1 MNEAV
6 EENKDEISCGERL
19 ASKRSEKELSINQ
32 VAREIKI
39 EPHVIEMIENN
50 EFESI
55 GAPVFV
61 KGYLRQYSELV
72 GLDPNLIIEKYN
84 AINSIEDSS
93 PIVNDSVDQISKYV
107 LTPKIILI
115 AIFMILISFGV
126 LVAVFG
132 IFGNNEAVVIKM
144 ETETES
150 QESLLPP
157 VTAPQI
163 DSSETQI
170 DETLEMETET
180 ESQESL
186 LPPVTAPQIDSSET
200 QIDETLEME
209 TETESQESLLPST
222 ADEFFIE
229 ENFMNLTIIYS
240 GLCWTEI
247 FDANG
252 ERLFF
257 GLGDQDREVN
267 IDGLPPFDVMLGAAD
282 NLLEIKLEGREYN
295 VVDSIRRGEVLRF
308 KVVDDQI

>member
-1 MNEAV
+1 MNEVV

-115 AIFMILISFGV
+115 AIFVILISFGV
-126 LVAVFG
+126 LVTVFG
-132 IFGNNEAVVIKM
+132 IFGNNEAVVIK
-144 ETETES
+144 
-150 QESLLPP
+150 
-157 VTAPQI
+157 
-163 DSSETQI
+163 
-170 DETLEMETET
+170 METET

-229 ENFMNLTIIYS
+229 ENFMNLTIVYS

>member
-6 EENKDEISCGERL
+6 EENKDEISCGEWL
-19 ASKRSEKELSINQ
+19 ANKRSEKELSVNQ

-50 EFESI
+50 DFESI

-72 GLDPNLIIEKYN
+72 DLDPDLIIEKYS
-84 AINSIEDSS
+84 AINSIDDSP

-115 AIFMILISFGV
+115 AIFVILISFGV
-126 LVAVFG
+126 LATVFG

-150 QESLLPP
+150 LESLSPP

-170 DETLEMETET
+170 DETFEMETET
-180 ESQESL
+180 ESLESL
-186 LPPVTAPQIDSSET
+186 LT
-200 QIDETLEME
+200 
-209 TETESQESLLPST
+209 ST
-222 ADEFFIE
+222 SNEFFIE
-229 ENFMNLTIIYS
+229 ENLMNLTIIYS

-267 IDGLPPFDVMLGAAD
+267 IDGVPPFDVMLGAAD

-308 KVVDDQI
+308 KVLDD

>member
-6 EENKDEISCGERL
+6 KENKDEISCGERL
-19 ASKRSEKELSINQ
+19 ANKRSEKELTINQ

-39 EPHVIEMIENN
+39 EPRFIKMIENN
-50 EFESI
+50 DFESI

-72 GLDPNLIIEKYN
+72 GLDPDLIIEKYS
-84 AINSIEDSS
+84 AINSIADLP

-115 AIFMILISFGV
+115 AIFVILISFGV
-126 LVAVFG
+126 LTRVFG
-132 IFGNNEAVVIKM
+132 VFGNNDAVVIKM

-150 QESLLPP
+150 QESLLPS

-163 DSSETQI
+163 DLSETQI
-170 DETLEMETET
+170 DETFEMETET

-186 LPPVTAPQIDSSET
+186 LT
-200 QIDETLEME
+200 
-209 TETESQESLLPST
+209 ST
-222 ADEFFIE
+222 SNEFFTE
-229 ENFMNLTIIYS
+229 ENLMNLTIIFS
-240 GLCWTEI
+240 DLCWTEI

-267 IDGLPPFDVMLGAAD
+267 IDGVPPFDVMLGAAD

>member
-1 MNEAV
+1 MVEAV
-6 EENKDEISCGERL
+6 EKNKDEINCGDRL
-19 ASKRSEKELSINQ
+19 ANKRKEKELSVNQ

-50 EFESI
+50 DFESI

-72 GLDPNLIIEKYN
+72 GLDPDLIIEKYN
-84 AINSIEDSS
+84 AINSIEDSP

-107 LTPKIILI
+107 LTPRIILI
-115 AIFMILISFGV
+115 AIFVILISLGV
-126 LVAVFG
+126 LATVFG
-132 IFGNNEAVVIKM
+132 IFGNNEPVVIKV

-150 QESLLPP
+150 QEPISPP
-157 VTAPQI
+157 VSEQRI
-163 DSSETQI
+163 DSSEIQI
-170 DETLEMETET
+170 DETIEMETET
-180 ESQESL
+180 ESQEPIS
-186 LPPVTAPQIDSSET
+186 PPVSEQRIDSSEI
-200 QIDETLEME
+200 QIDETIEME
-209 TETESQESLLPST
+209 TETESLELLLPSI
-222 ADEFFIE
+222 EEELFIE
-229 ENFMNLTIIYS
+229 ENTMNLSIIYS

-267 IDGLPPFDVMLGAAD
+267 IKGLPPFDVMLGAAD

-308 KVVDDQI
+308 KVVDDQT

>member
-6 EENKDEISCGERL
+6 EQNKDEISCGERL
-19 ASKRSEKELSINQ
+19 ANKRSEKELTINQ

-39 EPHVIEMIENN
+39 EPRVIEMIENN
-50 EFESI
+50 DFESI

-72 GLDPNLIIEKYN
+72 GLDPDLIIEKYS
-84 AINSIEDSS
+84 AINSIEDSP

-107 LTPKIILI
+107 LTKKIILI
-115 AIFMILISFGV
+115 AIIIILISFGV
-126 LVAVFG
+126 LATVFG
-132 IFGNNEAVVIKM
+132 IFGNNETVVIKM
-144 ETETES
+144 ETE
-150 QESLLPP
+150 
-157 VTAPQI
+157 A
-163 DSSETQI
+163 
-170 DETLEMETET
+170 
-180 ESQESL
+180 
-186 LPPVTAPQIDSSET
+186 
-200 QIDETLEME
+200 
-209 TETESQESLLPST
+209 ESQESLLPSVT
-222 ADEFFIE
+222 APQIDLSETQIDETFEMETEAESQESLLISTSNEFFTE
-229 ENFMNLTIIYS
+229 DNLMNLTIIFS
-240 GLCWTEI
+240 DLCWTEI

-267 IDGLPPFDVMLGAAD
+267 IDGVPPFDVMLGAAD

>member
-93 PIVNDSVDQISKYV
+93 PIVNDYVDQISKYV

-126 LVAVFG
+126 LVTVFG
-132 IFGNNEAVVIKM
+132 IFGNNEAVVIK
-144 ETETES
+144 
-150 QESLLPP
+150 
-157 VTAPQI
+157 
-163 DSSETQI
+163 
-170 DETLEMETET
+170 METET

-229 ENFMNLTIIYS
+229 ENFMNLAIIYS

>member
-1 MNEAV
+1 
-6 EENKDEISCGERL
+6 
-19 ASKRSEKELSINQ
+19 
-32 VAREIKI
+32 
-39 EPHVIEMIENN
+39 MIENN
-50 EFESI
+50 DFESI

-72 GLDPNLIIEKYN
+72 GLDPDLIIEKYS
-84 AINSIEDSS
+84 AINSIEDSP

-115 AIFMILISFGV
+115 AIFVILISFGV
-126 LVAVFG
+126 LATVFG
-132 IFGNNEAVVIKM
+132 IFGNNETVVIKMETETESQESLLPSVTAPQIDLSETQIDETFEM

-157 VTAPQI
+157 VTAPQTE
-163 DSSETQI
+163 SSETQI
-170 DETLEMETET
+170 DETFEMETET

-186 LPPVTAPQIDSSET
+186 LPPVTAPQIDLSET
-200 QIDETLEME
+200 QIDETFEME
-209 TETESQESLLPST
+209 TETESQESLST
-222 ADEFFIE
+222 SASNEFFIE
-229 ENFMNLTIIYS
+229 ENLMNLTIIYS
-240 GLCWTEI
+240 DLCWTEI

-267 IDGLPPFDVMLGAAD
+267 IDGVPPFDVMLGAAD

>member
-72 GLDPNLIIEKYN
+72 GLDPKLIIEKYN

-126 LVAVFG
+126 LVTVFG
-132 IFGNNEAVVIKM
+132 IFGNNEAVVIK
-144 ETETES
+144 
-150 QESLLPP
+150 
-157 VTAPQI
+157 
-163 DSSETQI
+163 
-170 DETLEMETET
+170 METET

-229 ENFMNLTIIYS
+229 ENFMNLAIIYS

>member
-126 LVAVFG
+126 LVTVFG

-186 LPPVTAPQIDSSET
+186 LP
-200 QIDETLEME
+200 
-209 TETESQESLLPST
+209 ST
-222 ADEFFIE
+222 VDEFFIE

-257 GLGDQDREVN
+257 GLGDQDREIN

>member
-6 EENKDEISCGERL
+6 EQNKDEISCGERL
-19 ASKRSEKELSINQ
+19 ANKRSEKELTINQ

-39 EPHVIEMIENN
+39 EPRVIEMIENN
-50 EFESI
+50 DFESI

-72 GLDPNLIIEKYN
+72 GLDPDLIIEKYS
-84 AINSIEDSS
+84 AINSIEDSP

-115 AIFMILISFGV
+115 AIFVILISFGV
-126 LVAVFG
+126 LATVFG
-132 IFGNNEAVVIKM
+132 IFGNNETVVIKM
-144 ETETES
+144 ETE
-150 QESLLPP
+150 
-157 VTAPQI
+157 A
-163 DSSETQI
+163 
-170 DETLEMETET
+170 
-180 ESQESL
+180 
-186 LPPVTAPQIDSSET
+186 
-200 QIDETLEME
+200 
-209 TETESQESLLPST
+209 ESQESLLPSVT
-222 ADEFFIE
+222 APQIDLSETQIDETFEMEAEAESQESLLISTSNEFFTA
-229 ENFMNLTIIYS
+229 ENLMNLTIS
-240 GLCWTEI
+240 FCDLCWTEI

-267 IDGLPPFDVMLGAAD
+267 IDGVPPFDVMLGAAD
-282 NLLEIKLEGREYN
+282 SLLEIKLEGREYN

>member
-6 EENKDEISCGERL
+6 EQNKDEISCGERL
-19 ASKRSEKELSINQ
+19 ANKRSEKELTINQ

-39 EPHVIEMIENN
+39 EPRVIEMIENN
-50 EFESI
+50 DFESI

-72 GLDPNLIIEKYN
+72 GLDPDLIIEKYS
-84 AINSIEDSS
+84 AINSIEDSP

-115 AIFMILISFGV
+115 AIFVILISFGV
-126 LVAVFG
+126 LATVFG

-150 QESLLPP
+150 QESILPT
-157 VTAPQI
+157 VTAPQT

-170 DETLEMETET
+170 DETFEMETET

-186 LPPVTAPQIDSSET
+186 LT
-200 QIDETLEME
+200 
-209 TETESQESLLPST
+209 ST
-222 ADEFFIE
+222 SNEFFTE
-229 ENFMNLTIIYS
+229 ENLMNLTIIYS

-267 IDGLPPFDVMLGAAD
+267 IDGVPPFDVMLGAAD

>member
-115 AIFMILISFGV
+115 AIFVILISFGV
-126 LVAVFG
+126 LVTVFG
-132 IFGNNEAVVIKM
+132 IFGNNEAVVIK
-144 ETETES
+144 
-150 QESLLPP
+150 
-157 VTAPQI
+157 
-163 DSSETQI
+163 
-170 DETLEMETET
+170 METET

-229 ENFMNLTIIYS
+229 ENFMNLAIIYS

>member
-6 EENKDEISCGERL
+6 EENKDEISCGEML
-19 ASKRSEKELSINQ
+19 ANKRSEKELSVNQ

-50 EFESI
+50 DFESI

-72 GLDPNLIIEKYN
+72 GLDPDLIIEKYS
-84 AINSIEDSS
+84 AINSIEDSP

-115 AIFMILISFGV
+115 AIFVILISFGV
-126 LVAVFG
+126 LATVFG

-150 QESLLPP
+150 LESLLPP
-157 VTAPQI
+157 VTAPQTE
-163 DSSETQI
+163 SSETQI
-170 DETLEMETET
+170 DETFEMETET
-180 ESQESL
+180 ESLESL
-186 LPPVTAPQIDSSET
+186 LTSASN
-200 QIDETLEME
+200 
-209 TETESQESLLPST
+209 
-222 ADEFFIE
+222 EFFIE
-229 ENFMNLTIIYS
+229 ENLMNLTIIYS

-267 IDGLPPFDVMLGAAD
+267 IDGVPPFDVMLGAAD

>member
-6 EENKDEISCGERL
+6 EENKDEISCGEML
-19 ASKRSEKELSINQ
+19 ANKRSEKELSVNQ

-39 EPHVIEMIENN
+39 EPHFIEMIENN
-50 EFESI
+50 DFESI

-72 GLDPNLIIEKYN
+72 GLNPDLIIEKYS
-84 AINSIEDSS
+84 AINSIEDSP

-115 AIFMILISFGV
+115 AIVVILISFGV
-126 LVAVFG
+126 LATVFG

-150 QESLLPP
+150 LESLLPP
-157 VTAPQI
+157 VTAPQTE
-163 DSSETQI
+163 SSETQI
-170 DETLEMETET
+170 DESFEMETET
-180 ESQESL
+180 ESLESL
-186 LPPVTAPQIDSSET
+186 LTSASN
-200 QIDETLEME
+200 
-209 TETESQESLLPST
+209 
-222 ADEFFIE
+222 EFFID
-229 ENFMNLTIIYS
+229 ENLMNLTIIYS

-252 ERLFF
+252 ERLYF

-267 IDGLPPFDVMLGAAD
+267 IDGVPPFDVMLGAAD

>member
-6 EENKDEISCGERL
+6 EQNKDEISCGERL
-19 ASKRSEKELSINQ
+19 ANKRSEKELTINQ

-39 EPHVIEMIENN
+39 EPRVIEMIENN
-50 EFESI
+50 DFESI
-55 GAPVFV
+55 GVPVFV

-72 GLDPNLIIEKYN
+72 GLDPDLIIEKYS
-84 AINSIEDSS
+84 AINSIEDSP

-115 AIFMILISFGV
+115 AIFVILISFGV
-126 LVAVFG
+126 LATVFG
-132 IFGNNEAVVIKM
+132 IFGNNETVVIKM
-144 ETETES
+144 ETEAES
-150 QESLLPP
+150 QESLLPS

-163 DSSETQI
+163 DLSETQI
-170 DETLEMETET
+170 DETFEMETET

-186 LPPVTAPQIDSSET
+186 LTSNSN
-200 QIDETLEME
+200 
-209 TETESQESLLPST
+209 
-222 ADEFFIE
+222 EFFTE
-229 ENFMNLTIIYS
+229 EDLMNLTIIFS
-240 GLCWTEI
+240 DLCWTEI

-267 IDGLPPFDVMLGAAD
+267 IDGVPPFDVMLGAAD

>member
-6 EENKDEISCGERL
+6 EENKDEISCGDRL
-19 ASKRSEKELSINQ
+19 AKKRSEKELSVNQ

-39 EPHVIEMIENN
+39 EPHVIKMIENN
-50 EFESI
+50 DFESI

-72 GLDPNLIIEKYN
+72 GLDPDLIIEKYS
-84 AINSIEDSS
+84 AINSIEDSL

-115 AIFMILISFGV
+115 SIFVILISFGV
-126 LVAVFG
+126 LASVFG
-132 IFGNNEAVVIKM
+132 IFGNKEAVVIKM

-150 QESLLPP
+150 LESLLPP

-170 DETLEMETET
+170 DEILEMETET
-180 ESQESL
+180 ESL
-186 LPPVTAPQIDSSET
+186 
-200 QIDETLEME
+200 
-209 TETESQESLLPST
+209 ESLLPST

-229 ENFMNLTIIYS
+229 EKLMNLTIIYS

-252 ERLFF
+252 ERLFY

-267 IDGLPPFDVMLGAAD
+267 IEGLPPFDVMVGAAD
-282 NLLEIKLEGREYN
+282 NLLEIKFEGREYN

>member
-6 EENKDEISCGERL
+6 EENKDEISCGEML
-19 ASKRSEKELSINQ
+19 ANKRSEKELSINQ

-50 EFESI
+50 DFESI

-72 GLDPNLIIEKYN
+72 GLDPDLIIEKYS
-84 AINSIEDSS
+84 AINSIEDSP

-115 AIFMILISFGV
+115 AIFVILISFGV
-126 LVAVFG
+126 LATVFG
-132 IFGNNEAVVIKM
+132 IFGNNETVVIKM
-144 ETETES
+144 EAE
-150 QESLLPP
+150 
-157 VTAPQI
+157 A
-163 DSSETQI
+163 
-170 DETLEMETET
+170 
-180 ESQESL
+180 
-186 LPPVTAPQIDSSET
+186 
-200 QIDETLEME
+200 
-209 TETESQESLLPST
+209 ESQESLLPSVT
-222 ADEFFIE
+222 APQIDLSETQIDETFEMEAEAESQESLLISTSNEFFTA
-229 ENFMNLTIIYS
+229 ENLMNLTIS
-240 GLCWTEI
+240 FSDLCWTEI

-267 IDGLPPFDVMLGAAD
+267 IDGVPPFDVMLGAAD

>member
-1 MNEAV
+1 MIEAV
-6 EENKDEISCGERL
+6 EKNKDDINCGDRL
-19 ASKRSEKELSINQ
+19 ANTRKEKELSVNQ

-39 EPHVIEMIENN
+39 EPRVIEMIENN
-50 EFESI
+50 DFESI

-72 GLDPNLIIEKYN
+72 GLDPDLIIEKYN
-84 AINSIEDSS
+84 AINSIEDSP

-107 LTPKIILI
+107 LTPRIILI
-115 AIFMILISFGV
+115 AIFVILISLGV
-126 LVAVFG
+126 LATVFG
-132 IFGNNEAVVIKM
+132 IFGNNEPVVIKM

-150 QESLLPP
+150 LEPLLPP
-157 VTAPQI
+157 VSELPI
-163 DSSETQI
+163 DSSEIQM

-180 ESQESL
+180 ES
-186 LPPVTAPQIDSSET
+186 
-200 QIDETLEME
+200 LEP
-209 TETESQESLLPST
+209 LFPSI

-229 ENFMNLTIIYS
+229 ENMMNLNIIYS
-240 GLCWTEI
+240 GLCWTEV

-267 IDGLPPFDVMLGAAD
+267 IKGLPPFDVMLGAAD

-295 VVDSIRRGEVLRF
+295 VVDSVRRGEVLRF
-308 KVVDDQI
+308 TVVDDQT

>member
-1 MNEAV
+1 MVEAV
-6 EENKDEISCGERL
+6 EKNKDEINCGDRL
-19 ASKRSEKELSINQ
+19 ANKRKEKELSVNQ

-39 EPHVIEMIENN
+39 EPRVIEMIENN
-50 EFESI
+50 DFESI

-72 GLDPNLIIEKYN
+72 GLDPELIIEKYN
-84 AINSIEDSS
+84 AINSIEDSP

-107 LTPKIILI
+107 LTPKIIII
-115 AIFMILISFGV
+115 AIFVILISLGV
-126 LVAVFG
+126 LATVFG
-132 IFGNNEAVVIKM
+132 IFGNNEPVVIKM

-150 QESLLPP
+150 LEPLLPP
-157 VTAPQI
+157 VSELPI
-163 DSSETQI
+163 DSSEIQM

-180 ESQESL
+180 ESLEPL
-186 LPPVTAPQIDSSET
+186 LPPVSELLIDSSEI
-200 QIDETLEME
+200 QMDETLEME
-209 TETESQESLLPST
+209 TETESLEPLFPSI

-229 ENFMNLTIIYS
+229 ENMMNLNIIYS
-240 GLCWTEI
+240 GLCWTEV

-267 IDGLPPFDVMLGAAD
+267 IKGLPPFDVMLGAAD

-295 VVDSIRRGEVLRF
+295 VVDSVRRGEVLRF
-308 KVVDDQI
+308 TVVDDQT

>member
-1 MNEAV
+1 MIEAV
-6 EENKDEISCGERL
+6 EKNKDDINCGDRL
-19 ASKRSEKELSINQ
+19 ANTRKEKELSVNQ

-39 EPHVIEMIENN
+39 EPRVIEMIENN
-50 EFESI
+50 DFESI

-72 GLDPNLIIEKYN
+72 GLDPDLIIEKYN
-84 AINSIEDSS
+84 AINSIEDSP

-107 LTPKIILI
+107 LTPKIIII
-115 AIFMILISFGV
+115 AIFVILISLGV
-126 LVAVFG
+126 LATVFG
-132 IFGNNEAVVIKM
+132 IFGNNEPVVIKM

-150 QESLLPP
+150 LEPLLPP
-157 VTAPQI
+157 VSELPI
-163 DSSETQI
+163 DSSEIQM

-180 ESQESL
+180 ES
-186 LPPVTAPQIDSSET
+186 
-200 QIDETLEME
+200 LEP
-209 TETESQESLLPST
+209 LFPSI

-229 ENFMNLTIIYS
+229 ENMMNLNIIYS
-240 GLCWTEI
+240 GLCWTEV

-267 IDGLPPFDVMLGAAD
+267 IKGLPPFDVMLGAAD

-295 VVDSIRRGEVLRF
+295 IVDSIRRGEVLRF
-308 KVVDDQI
+308 KVVDDQT

>member
-6 EENKDEISCGERL
+6 EQNKDEISCGERL
-19 ASKRSEKELSINQ
+19 ANKRSEKELSVNQ

-39 EPHVIEMIENN
+39 EPRVIEMIENN
-50 EFESI
+50 DFESI

-72 GLDPNLIIEKYN
+72 GLDPDLIIEKYS
-84 AINSIEDSS
+84 AINSIEDSP
-93 PIVNDSVDQISKYV
+93 PIVNDSVDQISRYV

-115 AIFMILISFGV
+115 AIVVILISFGV
-126 LVAVFG
+126 LATVFG

-144 ETETES
+144 ETE
-150 QESLLPP
+150 
-157 VTAPQI
+157 A
-163 DSSETQI
+163 
-170 DETLEMETET
+170 
-180 ESQESL
+180 
-186 LPPVTAPQIDSSET
+186 
-200 QIDETLEME
+200 
-209 TETESQESLLPST
+209 ESQESLLPSVT
-222 ADEFFIE
+222 APQIDLSETQIDETFEMETEAESQESLLISTSNEFFTE
-229 ENFMNLTIIYS
+229 ENLMNLTIIFS
-240 GLCWTEI
+240 DLCWTEI

-267 IDGLPPFDVMLGAAD
+267 IDGVPPFDVMLGAAD

>member
-6 EENKDEISCGERL
+6 EKNKDEINCGDRL
-19 ASKRSEKELSINQ
+19 ANKRKEMELSVNQ
-32 VAREIKI
+32 VARDIKI
-39 EPHVIEMIENN
+39 EPHVIEKIENN
-50 EFESI
+50 DFESI

-84 AINSIEDSS
+84 AINSIEDSP

-115 AIFMILISFGV
+115 AILVILISLGV
-126 LVAVFG
+126 LATVFG
-132 IFGNNEAVVIKM
+132 IFGNNEPVVIKM

-150 QESLLPP
+150 LEPLLPP
-157 VTAPQI
+157 VSELRI
-163 DSSETQI
+163 DSSEIQI

-180 ESQESL
+180 ES
-186 LPPVTAPQIDSSET
+186 
-200 QIDETLEME
+200 LEP
-209 TETESQESLLPST
+209 LLPSI

-229 ENFMNLTIIYS
+229 ENMMNLRIIYS
-240 GLCWTEI
+240 GLCWTEV

-267 IDGLPPFDVMLGAAD
+267 IEGLPPFDVMLGAAD

-308 KVVDDQI
+308 KVVDDQT

>member
-6 EENKDEISCGERL
+6 EQNKDEISCGERL
-19 ASKRSEKELSINQ
+19 ANKRSEKELTINQ

-39 EPHVIEMIENN
+39 EPRVIEMIENN
-50 EFESI
+50 DFESI

-72 GLDPNLIIEKYN
+72 GLDPDLIIEKYS
-84 AINSIEDSS
+84 AINSIEDSP

-115 AIFMILISFGV
+115 AIFVILISFGV
-126 LVAVFG
+126 LATVFG

-150 QESLLPP
+150 QESLLPS

-163 DSSETQI
+163 DLSETQI
-170 DETLEMETET
+170 DETFEMETE
-180 ESQESL
+180 
-186 LPPVTAPQIDSSET
+186 A
-200 QIDETLEME
+200 
-209 TETESQESLLPST
+209 ESQESLLPSVT
-222 ADEFFIE
+222 APQIDLSETQIDETFEMEAEAESQESLLISTSNEFFTA
-229 ENFMNLTIIYS
+229 ENLMNLTIS
-240 GLCWTEI
+240 FSDLCWTEI

-257 GLGDQDREVN
+257 GLGDQDREVD
-267 IDGLPPFDVMLGAAD
+267 IDGVPPFDVMLGAAD

>member
-6 EENKDEISCGERL
+6 EENKDEISCGEML
-19 ASKRSEKELSINQ
+19 ANKRSEKELSVNQ

-50 EFESI
+50 DFESI

-72 GLDPNLIIEKYN
+72 GLDPDLIVEKYS
-84 AINSIEDSS
+84 AINSIEDSP
-93 PIVNDSVDQISKYV
+93 PIINDSVDQISKYF

-115 AIFMILISFGV
+115 AIFVILISFGV
-126 LVAVFG
+126 LATVFG
-132 IFGNNEAVVIKM
+132 IFGNNETVVIKM
-144 ETETES
+144 ETEAES
-150 QESLLPP
+150 QESLL
-157 VTAPQI
+157 T
-163 DSSETQI
+163 
-170 DETLEMETET
+170 
-180 ESQESL
+180 
-186 LPPVTAPQIDSSET
+186 
-200 QIDETLEME
+200 
-209 TETESQESLLPST
+209 ST
-222 ADEFFIE
+222 SNEFFTE
-229 ENFMNLTIIYS
+229 ENLMNLTITYS
-240 GLCWTEI
+240 DLCWTEI

-267 IDGLPPFDVMLGAAD
+267 IDGAPPFDVMLGAAD

-308 KVVDDQI
+308 KVVDD

>member
-6 EENKDEISCGERL
+6 EQNKDEISCGESL
-19 ASKRSEKELSINQ
+19 ANKRSEKELSVNQ

-39 EPHVIEMIENN
+39 EPLVIEMIENDD
-50 EFESI
+50 FESI

-72 GLDPNLIIEKYN
+72 GLDPDLIIEKYS
-84 AINSIEDSS
+84 AINSIEDSM

-115 AIFMILISFGV
+115 TVVVVLISFGV
-126 LVAVFG
+126 LATVFG
-132 IFGNNEAVVIKM
+132 IFGNNETVVIKM
-144 ETETES
+144 ETEAES
-150 QESLLPP
+150 QESLL
-157 VTAPQI
+157 T
-163 DSSETQI
+163 
-170 DETLEMETET
+170 
-180 ESQESL
+180 
-186 LPPVTAPQIDSSET
+186 
-200 QIDETLEME
+200 
-209 TETESQESLLPST
+209 ST
-222 ADEFFIE
+222 SNEFFTE
-229 ENFMNLTIIYS
+229 ENLMNLTIIYS

-267 IDGLPPFDVMLGAAD
+267 IDGVPPFDVMLGAAD
-282 NLLEIKLEGREYN
+282 NLLEIELEGREYTI
-295 VVDSIRRGEVLRF
+295 VDSIRRGEVLRF

>member
-1 MNEAV
+1 MIEAV
-6 EENKDEISCGERL
+6 EKNKDDINCGDRL
-19 ASKRSEKELSINQ
+19 ANTRKEKELSVNQ

-39 EPHVIEMIENN
+39 EPRVIEMIENN
-50 EFESI
+50 DFESI

-72 GLDPNLIIEKYN
+72 GLDPELIIEKYN
-84 AINSIEDSS
+84 AINSIEDSP

-107 LTPKIILI
+107 LTPKIIII
-115 AIFMILISFGV
+115 AIFVILISLGV
-126 LVAVFG
+126 LATVFG
-132 IFGNNEAVVIKM
+132 IFGNNEPVVIKM

-150 QESLLPP
+150 LEPLLPP
-157 VTAPQI
+157 VSELPI
-163 DSSETQI
+163 DSSEIQM

-180 ESQESL
+180 ES
-186 LPPVTAPQIDSSET
+186 
-200 QIDETLEME
+200 LEP
-209 TETESQESLLPST
+209 LFPSI

-229 ENFMNLTIIYS
+229 ENMMNLNIIYS
-240 GLCWTEI
+240 GLCWTEV

-267 IDGLPPFDVMLGAAD
+267 IKGLPPFDVMLGAAD

-295 VVDSIRRGEVLRF
+295 VVDSVRRGEVLRF
-308 KVVDDQI
+308 TVVDDQT

>member
-1 MNEAV
+1 MVEAV
-6 EENKDEISCGERL
+6 EKNKDEINCGDRL
-19 ASKRSEKELSINQ
+19 ANKRKEKELSVNQ

-50 EFESI
+50 DFESI

-72 GLDPNLIIEKYN
+72 GLDPDLIIEKYN
-84 AINSIEDSS
+84 AINSIEDSP

-107 LTPKIILI
+107 LTPRIILI
-115 AIFMILISFGV
+115 AIFVILISLGV
-126 LVAVFG
+126 LATVFG
-132 IFGNNEAVVIKM
+132 IFGNNEPVVIKV

-150 QESLLPP
+150 QEPISPP
-157 VTAPQI
+157 VSEQRI
-163 DSSETQI
+163 DSSEIQI
-170 DETLEMETET
+170 DETIEMVTET
-180 ESQESL
+180 ESPEL
-186 LPPVTAPQIDSSET
+186 
-200 QIDETLEME
+200 
-209 TETESQESLLPST
+209 LLPSIE
-222 ADEFFIE
+222 DEFFIE
-229 ENFMNLTIIYS
+229 ENTMNLSIIYS

-267 IDGLPPFDVMLGAAD
+267 IIGIPPFDVMLGAAD

-308 KVVDDQI
+308 KVVDDQT

>member
-126 LVAVFG
+126 LVTVFG
-132 IFGNNEAVVIKM
+132 IFGNNEAVVIK
-144 ETETES
+144 
-150 QESLLPP
+150 
-157 VTAPQI
+157 
-163 DSSETQI
+163 
-170 DETLEMETET
+170 METET

-229 ENFMNLTIIYS
+229 ENFMNLAIIYS

>member
-6 EENKDEISCGERL
+6 EENKDEISCGEML
-19 ASKRSEKELSINQ
+19 ANKRSEKELSVNQ

-50 EFESI
+50 DFESI

-72 GLDPNLIIEKYN
+72 GLDPDLIIEKYS
-84 AINSIEDSS
+84 AINSIEDSP

-115 AIFMILISFGV
+115 AIVVILISFGV
-126 LVAVFG
+126 LATVFD

-150 QESLLPP
+150 LESLSPP

-170 DETLEMETET
+170 DETFEMETET
-180 ESQESL
+180 ESLESL
-186 LPPVTAPQIDSSET
+186 S
-200 QIDETLEME
+200 
-209 TETESQESLLPST
+209 PSISN
-222 ADEFFIE
+222 EFFTE
-229 ENFMNLTIIYS
+229 ENLMNLTIIYS

-267 IDGLPPFDVMLGAAD
+267 IDGVPPFDVMLGAAD
-282 NLLEIKLEGREYN
+282 NLIEIKLEGREYN